1 MLGGSFWIA
10 FLRNFI
16 SIVLML
22 SFSLMLDRPKFAM
35 KKTIVC
41 YVIFGVAL
49 NIAYSCWYLFAY
61 GSFVRFAAFSAL
73 PAVGIFCC
81 LMSSEALYLS
91 LYKMALAF
99 YLFSVCVFCGVDV
112 ARWWFDGNLWVD
124 LLVRIICCVVILS
137 FTWFKFR
144 KQFLSGVDFL
154 IQEMD
159 LFSGVALFVSV
170 VLGAIMAYWPNL
182 QGFSIFN
189 MVRAFLILFMA
200 GTLQYAILHLYIH
213 LGQEH
218 YYQAEKELL
227 EINEQLLHRQMEMM
241 RESEKEAARIR
252 HDVRHHTLLIK
263 EYVQKGEFEELMDY
277 LDQYGEDVESWK
289 ARDVCRNRA
298 VNSILT
304 AYARKAEIQN
314 IDTHMDVKL
323 SEGLAIRDVDWI
335 AILANMFENAI
346 HGCAAS
352 GARERSI
359 RIFIAQ
365 KKNKVIIQ
373 CSNTS
378 GPVSFDKGLPQ
389 SSDGDGLGVFSIRKA
404 ASRYNGE
411 TDFSVEE
418 GQFITRILLNLS
430 VPSQGKD
437 L

>member
-200 GTLQYAILHLYIH
+200 GMLQYAILHLYIH

-227 EINEQLLHRQMEMM
+227 EVNEQLLHQQMDLM
-241 RESEKEAARIR
+241 RESEMEAARIR
-252 HDVRHHTLLIK
+252 HDVRHHMMLIK
-263 EYVQKGEFEELMDY
+263 EYVDKEEFDELSVY
-277 LDQYGEDVESWK
+277 LQHYGADVERQK
-289 ARDVCRNRA
+289 VKDICRNQA
-298 VNSILT
+298 VNSILS
-304 AYARKAEIQN
+304 AYAKKARSRDIQV
-314 IDTHMDVKL
+314 DMDVKL
-323 SEGLAIRDVDWI
+323 AENLPVRDIDWI

-346 HGCAAS
+346 HGCVSS
-352 GARERSI
+352 GLPKQVI
-359 RIFIAQ
+359 DIYIAQ
-365 KKNKVIIQ
+365 KRNKVIIQ
-373 CSNTS
+373 CRNTS
-378 GPVSFDKGLPQ
+378 SGKVVFRKGLPQ
-389 SSDGDGLGVFSIRKA
+389 SDKGGGMGVFSIIKA
-404 ASRYNGE
+404 VSNYEGA
-411 TDFSVEE
+411 TDFGVEN
-418 GQFITRILLNLS
+418 GQFVTRILLNL
-430 VPSQGKD
+430 PA
-437 L
+437 